1 MYVIYY
7 TDSQQ
12 LLSEVSSK
20 YIDLHPARKQ
30 TDMLSSMVSKMMGVQ
45 SEPQGASANAQ
56 IKIKQ
61 LPRPAAPK
69 LKVRLINNQQP
80 LLTLQL
86 SPRLTNWLMKRWIK

>member
-69 LKVRLINNQQP
+69 LKAASDKQSTTSSNAVSYTH
-80 LLTLQL
+80 LTL
-86 SPRLTNWLMKRWIK
+86 PTNREV

>member
-30 TDMLSSMVSKMMGVQ
+30 TDMLSSMVSKMMGIIPYSKTFRAVGHMR
-45 SEPQGASANAQ
+45 QGSMLRS
-56 IKIKQ
+56 II
-61 LPRPAAPK
+61 
-69 LKVRLINNQQP
+69 
-80 LLTLQL
+80 
-86 SPRLTNWLMKRWIK
+86 SC